1 MQAARRLFDQ
11 IKNNR
16 AGRQTGLCFT
26 AVLGLLFLV
35 GSLRYHGDAAGH
47 NSAQQQRKFLDQNKS
62 FCPGPVT
69 EPLKRPDSW
78 WEPFSQK
85 LAAEVAASDA
95 LQGSSLVF
103 YGDSITETW
112 RGTDG
117 GHPCSRCTGVP
128 EVFQEY
134 FGSHY
139 ATAVLAVGG
148 DQSMHQL
155 WRMHH
160 GEIFQKHQ
168 PHIAIVMIGT
178 NDLGA
183 ASCLGKGEAP
193 ILQAAAGTAD
203 RVREVI
209 DFLHQQNPLTH
220 VLILG
225 LLPRGSDP
233 EDLFKLPSDY
243 SRGIDAVNDQLER
256 YAFGN
261 KQLHF
266 ADCALSF
273 TSGGKLLQDLMP
285 DALHPNAAG
294 MRLLAEC
301 ILPFLKLYAP
311 VEKHAGLPDM
321 PH

>member
-220 VLILG
+220 IVHYLS
-225 LLPRGSDP
+225 LLEASCY
-233 EDLFKLPSDY
+233 K
-243 SRGIDAVNDQLER
+243 
-256 YAFGN
+256 
-261 KQLHF
+261 
-266 ADCALSF
+266 
-273 TSGGKLLQDLMP
+273 T
-285 DALHPNAAG
+285 
-294 MRLLAEC
+294 
-301 ILPFLKLYAP
+301 
-311 VEKHAGLPDM
+311 
-321 PH
+321 